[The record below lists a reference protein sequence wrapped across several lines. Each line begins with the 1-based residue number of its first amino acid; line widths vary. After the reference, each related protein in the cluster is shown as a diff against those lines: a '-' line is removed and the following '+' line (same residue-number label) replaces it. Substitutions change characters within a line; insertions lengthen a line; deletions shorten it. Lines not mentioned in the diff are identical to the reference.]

1 LFSGSPRGAK
11 ACGVLYSI
19 VESAKANGLI
29 PYKYILHLLKELSRH
44 AGKLTSEIL
53 EECMPW
59 NPNLISIC
67 Q

>member
-1 LFSGSPRGAK
+1 M
-11 ACGVLYSI
+11 

-44 AGKLTSEIL
+44 AGKPTSEIL

-59 NPNLISIC
+59 NPNLISLC